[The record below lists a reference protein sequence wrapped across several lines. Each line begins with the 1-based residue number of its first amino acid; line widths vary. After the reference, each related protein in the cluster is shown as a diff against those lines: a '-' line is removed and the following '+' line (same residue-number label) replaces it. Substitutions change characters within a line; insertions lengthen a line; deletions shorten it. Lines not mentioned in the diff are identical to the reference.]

1 MENNKIKTTKQRLQ
15 ELAGIKPLYEDS
27 EEYNKVYY
35 RLLYMFGDLKGN
47 DALNAWGELK
57 DENGKLPKWEEV
69 PVNLAIKEFG
79 NNLSPDELNTLADKI
94 FGIVENN
101 AINFPSKDKIDYNDI
116 KWENTGVRWDKG
128 SGGKYLDFYNDEDR
142 RTLHKRVAIDMADS
156 DEELDDFGKSL
167 IDTLEIDYF
176 NVEYKYL
183 VKAAKGKAHV
193 IVDDSE
199 FTYYISQEDAKMMM
213 DKLKHKGRD

>member
-1 MENNKIKTTKQRLQ
+1 MANTKTTKQRLQ

-94 FGIVENN
+94 FGIV
-101 AINFPSKDKIDYNDI
+101 
-116 KWENTGVRWDKG
+116 
-128 SGGKYLDFYNDEDR
+128 
-142 RTLHKRVAIDMADS
+142 
-156 DEELDDFGKSL
+156 
-167 IDTLEIDYF
+167 
-176 NVEYKYL
+176 
-183 VKAAKGKAHV
+183 
-193 IVDDSE
+193 
-199 FTYYISQEDAKMMM
+199 
-213 DKLKHKGRD
+213 

>member
-1 MENNKIKTTKQRLQ
+1 MANTKTTKQRLQ

-79 NNLSPDELNTLADKI
+79 NNLSPDELNTLAEKI

-116 KWENTGVRWDKG
+116 NWENTGVRWDKK

-142 RTLHKRVAIDMADS
+142 RTLHKRAAIDMADS

-183 VKAAKGKAHV
+183 VKAAKGKSHV

-199 FTYYISQEDAKMMM
+199 FKYYISQEDAKMMM

>member
-1 MENNKIKTTKQRLQ
+1 MANTKTTKQRLQ

-116 KWENTGVRWDKG
+116 NWENTGVRWDKE
-128 SGGKYLDFYNDEDR
+128 SGGKYIDIYNDEDR
-142 RTLHKRVAIDMADS
+142 RTLHKRAAIDMADS

-183 VKAAKGKAHV
+183 VKAAKGKSHV
-193 IVDDSE
+193 LVDDSE

-213 DKLKHKGRD
+213 NKLKHKGRD

>member
-1 MENNKIKTTKQRLQ
+1 MANTKTTKQRLQ

-116 KWENTGVRWDKG
+116 NWENTGVRWDKE

-142 RTLHKRVAIDMADS
+142 RTLHKRAAIDMADS

-183 VKAAKGKAHV
+183 VKAAKGKSHV
-193 IVDDSE
+193 LVDDSE

-213 DKLKHKGRD
+213 NKLKHKGRD

>member
-1 MENNKIKTTKQRLQ
+1 MANTKTTKQRLQ
-15 ELAGIKPLYEDS
+15 ELAGIKPLYEDL

-35 RLLYMFGDLKGN
+35 RLLHMFGDLKGN
-47 DALNAWGELK
+47 DALEAWGEK
-57 DENGKLPKWEEV
+57 ANEDGEWPEWEDV

-79 NNLSPDELNTLADKI
+79 NNLSPDELNTLAEKI
-94 FGIVENN
+94 FGIIENN

-116 KWENTGVRWDKG
+116 KWENTGVRWDKK

-142 RTLHKRVAIDMADS
+142 RTLHKRAADS

-183 VKAAKGKAHV
+183 VKAAKGKSHV

-199 FTYYISQEDAKMMM
+199 FKYYISQEDAKMMM
-213 DKLKHKGRD
+213 NKLKHKGRD